1 MAIISILLMS
11 TVTALYVLDT
21 MDAFANNIG
30 IVGAAVVG
38 LIVVGWFARKAPA
51 LRDHLNAI
59 SSFKV
64 GWFWMIILG
73 GVTTLVLLYM
83 LITQIITY
91 ATEGYGEYPARSSA
105 SSAGA

>member
-1 MAIISILLMS
+1 QVPSQALREKFGVGNKASILLVGGGMAIISILLMS

-21 MDAFANNIG
+21 MDAFANNTG

-38 LIVVGWFARKAPA
+38 LIVVGWFARKLPA

-64 GWFWMIILG
+64 G
-73 GVTTLVLLYM
+73 
-83 LITQIITY
+83 
-91 ATEGYGEYPARSSA
+91 
-105 SSAGA
+105 